1 MTRKDWFIVQN
12 SIVDRDD
19 LSIYEKM
26 CCVVLARYAD
36 KEEFYDLLT
45 SDIIAIKMGVE
56 QLVAKKTVFGLIE
69 KGLINFDGK
78 TKSELD
84 YEIYNEEIK
93 INKVL
98 EEAKSE
104 RIIKGGESSNKLS
117 MSEFKK
123 RLNAI
128 NAIKD
133 SNVKDVFDEPSK
145 NIVRSEEVKGDKSG
159 KSEFANLKFEDIFD
173 DRQDESSVSKDHGE
187 PSISN
192 EQDKSVISNEELD
205 YEFEKTLINDE
216 WASELEKVEDIIQ
229 KSNKDEDSVYSTLSE
244 EAKYHLGML
253 EDQREPI
260 KSGSSSLVKSD
271 GGYKKETTPNSKDHY
286 HSLVDKV
293 YEILDGQINER
304 EARIILSFA
313 NNDIE
318 RIREKYKIA
327 KRSQINDKI
336 EVLINE
342 LQKKETSSVQA
353 AGVSQISED
362 DMEKLPNTQINM
374 ANINKMKMYSKYSK
388 K

>member
-26 CCVVLARYAD
+26 CCVILARYAD

-56 QLVAKKTVFGLIE
+56 QLVAKKAVFGLIE
-69 KGLINFDGK
+69 KGLINFEGK

-84 YEIYNEEIK
+84 DEIYNEEIK

-104 RIIKGGESSNKLS
+104 RIIKSGESSNKLS

-123 RLNAI
+123 RLNAV
-128 NAIKD
+128 NSIKD
-133 SNVKDVFDEPSK
+133 GKVKDVFDEPNR
-145 NIVRSEEVKGDKSG
+145 NIVRSEEVKDDKSENL
-159 KSEFANLKFEDIFD
+159 EFANMNFEDIFD
-173 DRQDESSVSKDHGE
+173 VDKQGDPNISYEHEE

-192 EQDKSVISNEELD
+192 E
-205 YEFEKTLINDE
+205 
-216 WASELEKVEDIIQ
+216 
-229 KSNKDEDSVYSTLSE
+229 DSVYSSLSE

-260 KSGSSSLVKSD
+260 KSGSSSLVKSK
-271 GGYKKETTPNSKDHY
+271 GGYKEKTTPNSKDHY
-286 HSLVDKV
+286 HSLVDEV
-293 YEILDGQINER
+293 YEILDEQINER

-313 NNDIE
+313 NNNIE

-342 LQKKETSSVQA
+342 LQKKETSSLE
-353 AGVSQISED
+353 VSRVTQISED